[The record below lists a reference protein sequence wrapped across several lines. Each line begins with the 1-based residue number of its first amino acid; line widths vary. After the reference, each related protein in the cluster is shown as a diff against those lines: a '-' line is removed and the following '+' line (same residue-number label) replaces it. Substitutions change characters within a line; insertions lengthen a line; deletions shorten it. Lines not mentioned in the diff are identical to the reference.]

1 MASIQRGFPDDDVTN
16 ATFRVKNGNLAV
28 NFTNYYALILPK
40 EGKGY
45 FMIRNKRVKK
55 CFGSKKKEIF
65 VKCGVRTHA
74 HFRVPELKSG
84 ALDRSANLTSLL

>member
-40 EGKGY
+40 
-45 FMIRNKRVKK
+45 RRKRIPYDKK
-55 CFGSKKKEIF
+55 
-65 VKCGVRTHA
+65 
-74 HFRVPELKSG
+74 
-84 ALDRSANLTSLL
+84 